1 MHENGVYDRLV
12 NEEPSAI
19 GGILIDNLPDDKK
32 LFKI

>member
-1 MHENGVYDRLV
+1 MHDNGVYDRLV

-19 GGILIDNLPDDKK
+19 GGTLINDQPDDKK